1 MGHSIAYFGCCKAAF
16 NDTRRSLLC
25 LLPYDIE
32 LNWIQGVC
40 VLIVS
45 VSLKYAILNFTL
57 KHLQLHV
64 YIVGTVK
71 LHFRIISEIHLYSL
85 SICLSLTPTSPLS
98 ECTILIT
105 QIFQGTA
112 AHVPLYICPLPR
124 SWSDLLLHFESGLCV
139 ERCSLDNS
147 LLYYFT
153 TINVYWRHL

>member
-1 MGHSIAYFGCCKAAF
+1 M
-16 NDTRRSLLC
+16 
-25 LLPYDIE
+25 
-32 LNWIQGVC
+32 
-40 VLIVS
+40 S

-85 SICLSLTPTSPLS
+85 HLSVSHSHFPLS

-112 AHVPLYICPLPR
+112 AHVPLYICPL
-124 SWSDLLLHFESGLCV
+124 
-139 ERCSLDNS
+139 
-147 LLYYFT
+147 
-153 TINVYWRHL
+153 